1 MSSFHVDGRVCVRME
16 MDLVVRLGEFLVKA
30 DTVDKQLKA
39 LGHRLVELDG
49 DFEANGLDE
58 DLHLPTYTPARKAY
72 GPGPSRLLPEG
83 QSVFQH
89 RARRQIS

>member
-1 MSSFHVDGRVCVRME
+1 MASFHVDGRVCVRME

-49 DFEANGLDE
+49 DFEANGLAE
-58 DLHLPTYTPARKAY
+58 DLRSPTYAPARTAY
-72 GPGPSRLLPEG
+72 VPALTRAAPGDQP
-83 QSVFQH
+83 VFQH